1 MIHIPLGSGVI
12 LPVDQLHAGHYG
24 KENNIRYHAILADE
38 GWDGSQLLLLED
50 YNKKQL
56 RMTTNYQKRVYG
68 LQNSILIWKNEV
80 KIISLLNFHRNMSVD
95 NA

>member
-12 LPVDQLHAGHYG
+12 LFIDQLHAGHYG

-50 YNKKQL
+50 YNKKHL
-56 RMTTNYQKRVYG
+56 RMSVEGARYYADTWRDNVSRREIAHDK
-68 LQNSILIWKNEV
+68 KDAV
-80 KIISLLNFHRNMSVD
+80 KKYD
-95 NA
+95 KG